1 MSMKKLMLA
10 IDGSPHS
17 LRAAEYVAQVVPQL
31 PDVGIV
37 LFSVVAGLPPDT
49 EIALDASPPP
59 EHELHG
65 YEDKRDELQ
74 ALHALVVRTREL
86 FAGKGLSG
94 DNLEVCCRPM
104 RHGVA
109 EDILEEA
116 RARGCDTI
124 AVGSRHLSKVM
135 SLLQGSVSTN
145 LVHKAD
151 ALTLWVVG

>member
-10 IDGSPHS
+10 IDGSPQS
-17 LRAAEYVAQVVPQL
+17 LRAAEYAAEVAPYL

-37 LFSVVAGLPPDT
+37 LFSVVSGLPPDA

-74 ALHALVVRTREL
+74 SLHAQVVRITEL
-86 FAGKGLSG
+86 FAGKGLAG
-94 DNLEVCCRPM
+94 DDLEVCCRPM

-116 RARGCDTI
+116 RARGCDTV

-135 SLLQGSVSTN
+135 SLLQGSVSAN